1 MNVLATYNSA
11 LQVAAAF
18 LIFVVG
24 YLALLF
30 AIVACLLLAEGL
42 HQAFSFARVSF
53 LKSAPGEEQLPL
65 AHAPAV
71 VDGPAFSGWTHR
83 LTESLTGLKHRYF
96 QSLRN
101 ADLPSKFPGMQ

>member
-30 AIVACLLLAEGL
+30 AIVALLLLAEGL
-42 HQAFSFARVSF
+42 HQAFNFARVSL
-53 LKSAPGEEQLPL
+53 LKSTDGEGRLPL
-65 AHAPAV
+65 APAPAIL
-71 VDGPAFSGWTHR
+71 GSPAFSGWTHR

-96 QSLRN
+96 QSL
-101 ADLPSKFPGMQ
+101 P

>member
-30 AIVACLLLAEGL
+30 AIVALLLFAEGL
-42 HQAFSFARVSF
+42 HQAFNFARVSF
-53 LKSAPGEEQLPL
+53 LKSAPGEGHLPL
-65 AHAPAV
+65 VSAPAL
-71 VDGPAFSGWTHR
+71 GWTHR

-96 QSLRN
+96 QSL
-101 ADLPSKFPGMQ
+101 S

>member
-30 AIVACLLLAEGL
+30 AIVALLLLAEGL
-42 HQAFSFARVSF
+42 HQAFNFARVSF
-53 LKSAPGEEQLPL
+53 LKSAEGEGRLPL
-65 AHAPAV
+65 APAPAV
-71 VDGPAFSGWTHR
+71 VGGPPFSGWTHR
-83 LTESLTGLKHRYF
+83 VTESLMGLKHRYF
-96 QSLRN
+96 QSL
-101 ADLPSKFPGMQ
+101 S